1 MPGAARLNDSGSG
14 HDCFPETPI
23 TEGSPDVI
31 INGQPAARQGDTVQ
45 LHGCLCPNAPHG
57 VHSRKIAEGS
67 STVII
72 NGKPAARIGDGIHC
86 GGVIISG
93 SGNVIIGDTPYRSP
107 VHECAKQ
114 AALTRAPILILS
126 PMLTVPPVYAKSCLQ
141 DKGCI
146 RPRTE
151 AEPVENVGEMV
162 LFAQSEHD
170 DCCGYGHHAADNPPE
185 VAQHAQVAKKKDVS
199 SAVSPQSVTGSNEPP
214 PHTSP
219 SVINKPQIPPMEPW
233 YKTLFDLLV
242 ATDDKPR
249 SQAPVAKS
257 LTEPA
262 AEEQKVPVARADV
275 GLLAAT
281 GVMTQVWG
289 EWSLGGTLSAAR
301 AVPYIGALASALYIP
316 SVGEGSDKVLGR
328 DEHWQEDELRRKG
341 WAGETATT
349 RVRFF
354 WRPDIHGK
362 MQVYG
367 VHTGEGT
374 PYEGVR
380 VANMVWDAKIQGY
393 TFTPAP
399 GVDGP
404 SITWTPEK
412 PDGVEPV
419 THTGSPVKPIDQPTI
434 LIYPI
439 PENETETTMP
449 PFPVPDE
456 HDFNDWILVFPDGS
470 EIKPIYVYLQSA
482 RDNPGV
488 VIGKGEILSG
498 EGKWLEAASS
508 GLGAPVPVEVADK
521 LRGQKFERFDDFRE
535 AFWLAVSEC
544 PELVEQFSKNNISR
558 MKKGL
563 SPRTITTDHAGKRR
577 SFELHHVELI
587 SEGGD
592 VYDIDNIRVATPR
605 NHINIH
611 SSR

>member
-1 MPGAARLNDSGSG
+1 MPGAARLNDIGSG
-14 HDCFPETPI
+14 HDCFPETSI

-31 INGQPAARQGDTVQ
+31 INGQPAARKGDTVL
-45 LHGCLCPNAPHG
+45 LHGCPCSNAPHG

-72 NGKPAARIGDGIHC
+72 NGKNAACIGDSINC

-93 SGNVIIGDTPYRSP
+93 SGNVIIGDTPHRSP
-107 VHECAKQ
+107 VQECARQ
-114 AALTRAPILILS
+114 AVLSRAPLLALT
-126 PMLTVPPVYAKSCLQ
+126 PMLTAPPVYAKSCLF
-141 DKGCI
+141 DDGCTQAG
-146 RPRTE
+146 TE
-151 AEPVENVGEMV
+151 EEPVEHFGEMV
-162 LFAQSEHD
+162 LFAQPEQD
-170 DCCGYGHHAADNPPE
+170 DCCGYGHHVADNTHE
-185 VAQHAQVAKKKDVS
+185 VVQHAQATKKKTTVS
-199 SAVSPQSVTGSNEPP
+199 EKAISSPKLSPP
-214 PHTSP
+214 KLP
-219 SVINKPQIPPMEPW
+219 PQEPW

-242 ATDDKPR
+242 AADDKPLP
-249 SQAPVAKS
+249 QAPVAKS

-262 AEEQKVPVARADV
+262 AEEQKAPVASADV

-289 EWSLGGTLSAAR
+289 EWSLGGMLSAAR

-316 SVGEGSDKVLGR
+316 SAGEGSDKVPGR
-328 DEHWQEDELRRKG
+328 DEHWLEDELRRKG

-362 MQVYG
+362 IQVYG

-399 GVDGP
+399 GRDGP
-404 SITWTPEK
+404 TITWTPEK
-412 PDGVEPV
+412 PEGSEPV
-419 THTGSPVKPIDQPTI
+419 AHTGSPVNPIDQPTI

-439 PENETETTMP
+439 PEDETETTTP

-470 EIKPIYVYLQSA
+470 EIKPIYVYLQSE
-482 RDNPGV
+482 RDKPGTV
-488 VIGKGEILSG
+488 TGKGEVLSS

-508 GLGAPVPVEVADK
+508 GLGAPVPTQVADK

-535 AFWLAVSEC
+535 AFWLAVAEC
-544 PELVEQFSKNNISR
+544 PELMVQFSPANKALI
-558 MKKGL
+558 KKGR
-563 SPRTITTDHAGKRR
+563 SPYAVPKEQSGRRTV
-577 SFELHHVELI
+577 FEIHHKIRIVD
-587 SEGGD
+587 GGG
-592 VYDIDNIRVATPR
+592 VYDIDNMSIATPKR
-605 NHINIH
+605 HITIH
-611 SSR
+611 SKESS

>member
-1 MPGAARLNDSGSG
+1 MPGAARLNDIGSG

-31 INGQPAARQGDTVQ
+31 INGQPAVRKGDTVL
-45 LHGCLCPNAPHG
+45 LHSCPCPNAPHG

-72 NGKPAARIGDGIHC
+72 NGKNAARIGDSINC

-107 VHECAKQ
+107 VQECAKQ
-114 AALTRAPILILS
+114 AALSHAPILILS
-126 PMLTVPPVYAKSCLQ
+126 PMLTAPPVYAKSCLL
-141 DKGCI
+141 DEGCTQAG
-146 RPRTE
+146 TE
-151 AEPVENVGEMV
+151 KEPVEHFGEMV
-162 LFAQSEHD
+162 LFAQPEQD
-170 DCCGYGHHAADNPPE
+170 DCCGYGHHAADNMHE
-185 VAQHAQVAKKKDVS
+185 VVQHAQAAKKKTTVS
-199 SAVSPQSVTGSNEPP
+199 ETAISSPKLSPP
-214 PHTSP
+214 KLP
-219 SVINKPQIPPMEPW
+219 PQEPW

-262 AEEQKVPVARADV
+262 AAEQKAPVASADV

-281 GVMTQVWG
+281 GVMTQIWG
-289 EWSLGGTLSAAR
+289 EWSLGGVLSAAR

-316 SVGEGSDKVLGR
+316 SAGEGSDKVPGR
-328 DEHWQEDELRRKG
+328 DEHWLEDELRRKG

-399 GVDGP
+399 GLDGP
-404 SITWTPEK
+404 TITWTPEK
-412 PDGVEPV
+412 PDGSEPIA
-419 THTGSPVKPIDQPTI
+419 HTGSPVKPIDQPTI

-439 PENETETTMP
+439 PEDETETTTP
-449 PFPVPDE
+449 PFPVPDV

-482 RDNPGV
+482 RDKPGTV
-488 VIGKGEILSG
+488 TGKGEVLSD

-508 GLGAPVPVEVADK
+508 GLGAPVPTQVADK

-535 AFWLAVSEC
+535 AFWLAVAEC
-544 PELVEQFSKNNISR
+544 PELMVQFSPANKALI
-558 MKKGL
+558 KKGR
-563 SPRTITTDHAGKRR
+563 SPYAVPKEQSGRRTV
-577 SFELHHVELI
+577 FEIHHKIRIVD
-587 SEGGD
+587 GGG
-592 VYDIDNIRVATPR
+592 VYDIDNMSIATPKR
-605 NHINIH
+605 HITIH
-611 SSR
+611 SKESS

>member
-1 MPGAARLNDSGSG
+1 MPGAARLNDIGSG

-31 INGQPAARQGDTVQ
+31 INGQPAARKGDAVL
-45 LHGCLCPNAPHG
+45 LHDCPCPDAPHG
-57 VHSRKIAEGS
+57 PHSRKITEGS

-72 NGKPAARIGDGIHC
+72 NGKPAARIGDSINC

-93 SGNVIIGDTPYRSP
+93 SDNVIIGDTPYQSP
-107 VHECAKQ
+107 VQDCAKQ
-114 AALTRAPILILS
+114 AVLSHAPLLALT

-146 RPRTE
+146 HARTE
-151 AEPVENVGEMV
+151 KKPVKNFGDMV
-162 LFAQSEHD
+162 LFAQPEQD
-170 DCCGYGHHAADNPPE
+170 DCCGYDYHSASNTHE
-185 VAQHAQVAKKKDVS
+185 VVQHAQATKKKT
-199 SAVSPQSVTGSNEPP
+199 AVSKTATSSPKLPP
-214 PHTSP
+214 P
-219 SVINKPQIPPMEPW
+219 KPLPQEPW

-242 ATDDKPR
+242 AADDKTLSPAPITKPLID
-249 SQAPVAKS
+249 SVVTEKQKEPVAS
-257 LTEPA
+257 
-262 AEEQKVPVARADV
+262 ADV

-289 EWSLGGTLSAAR
+289 EWSLGGVLSAAR
-301 AVPYIGALASALYIP
+301 SVPYIGALASALYIP
-316 SVGEGSDKVLGR
+316 SVGEGSDKVPGR
-328 DEHWQEDELRRKG
+328 DEHWLEDELRRKG

-354 WRPDIHGK
+354 WRPDIHGR

-374 PYEGVR
+374 RYEGVR

-399 GVDGP
+399 GLDGP
-404 SITWTPEK
+404 TITWTPEK
-412 PDGVEPV
+412 PDGSEPV
-419 THTGSPVKPIDQPTI
+419 TDTGSPVNPISQPTI

-439 PENETETTMP
+439 PEDEIETTTL
-449 PFPVPDE
+449 PFPAIDE
-456 HDFNDWILVFPDGS
+456 HNFNDWILVFPDGS

-482 RDNPGV
+482 RDKPGTV
-488 VIGKGEILSG
+488 TGKGEVLSS
-498 EGKWLEAASS
+498 EGKWLESASS
-508 GLGAPVPVEVADK
+508 GLGAPVPAQVADK

-535 AFWLAVSEC
+535 AFWLAVAEC
-544 PELVEQFSKNNISR
+544 PELMVQFSRNNISR

-563 SPRTITTDHAGKRR
+563 SPRTITTEQAGKRR
-577 SFELHHVELI
+577 SFELHHVELV

-592 VYDIDNIRVATPR
+592 VYDFDNIRITTPK
-605 NHINIH
+605 NHVSIH
-611 SSR
+611 SIR